1 MDKEELIIDFS
12 DNPEFKNAYDLVRY
26 TNESFFLTGK
36 AGTGKSTFLKYILK
50 HVHKS
55 FVVVA
60 PTGIAA
66 VNVGG
71 TTIHSFFQLP
81 LRPLI
86 PEDDGIKIFSNSSEK
101 RKVFEAMDTLIIDEV
116 SMVRADILDAIDYS
130 LKRNGGRSDLP
141 FGGKQ
146 VILVGDV
153 FQLEPVTTKKRSEE
167 DIYRQFYSSPYFF
180 SARVFKAADLLTIEL
195 QKVYRQSDPVFI
207 ELLDKI
213 RANTLTAQDVERI
226 NSRLS
231 SAKRIEEQDKIITL
245 TSTNLLAEALNVRK
259 INELPGR
266 PKTYMALIEGE
277 FEESKYP
284 TDFELKLKVG
294 AQVVFIKND
303 AERRWVNG
311 TLATVVEANNQ
322 GVMVEIEDGSI
333 YKVEPRT
340 WENIVYSF
348 NNKTRKIVETVVG
361 TFTQY
366 PLKLAWAITI
376 HKSQGLTFEKMVLD
390 FGSGTFASGQA
401 YVAFSRART
410 FNGIF
415 LKTKVNRGDIIL
427 STEVENFAKTFNN
440 VEKIQARLEATR
452 SDLEEEE
459 PVSEDSRPNKTPY
472 VPNSSSSGISILQPE
487 MYELL
492 SLLCS
497 KFELSSLDGDVL
509 KLDQGIVV
517 PDAARFQ
524 RRLWALIEQVEL
536 LQLPNQKDGV
546 FSKNGIDIEWVD
558 IPAGTFM
565 MGSPENE
572 VERYDDEGPQH
583 QVFLSGF
590 KMSKV
595 AVTFAQYDAFCQ
607 ATGRSK
613 PSDYGWGR
621 GKRPVIDVDWNDA
634 TAFAQWMGCRLP
646 TEAEWE
652 YACRAGTSTPF
663 NTGDCLSTAQANYD
677 GNYPYSN
684 CIKGAYLE
692 RTQPVG
698 SYAPNAWGLY
708 DMHGNV
714 WEWCSDWYG
723 SYSSFPQTNP
733 TGPASGSYRVLRGG
747 SWIYS
752 GRYCRSANR
761 NYFLAP
767 SNRHFNSGFR
777 LVVPS

>member
-1 MDKEELIIDFS
+1 
-12 DNPEFKNAYDLVRY
+12 
-26 TNESFFLTGK
+26 
-36 AGTGKSTFLKYILK
+36 
-50 HVHKS
+50 
-55 FVVVA
+55 
-60 PTGIAA
+60 
-66 VNVGG
+66 
-71 TTIHSFFQLP
+71 
-81 LRPLI
+81 
-86 PEDDGIKIFSNSSEK
+86 
-101 RKVFEAMDTLIIDEV
+101 
-116 SMVRADILDAIDYS
+116 
-130 LKRNGGRSDLP
+130 
-141 FGGKQ
+141 
-146 VILVGDV
+146 
-153 FQLEPVTTKKRSEE
+153 
-167 DIYRQFYSSPYFF
+167 
-180 SARVFKAADLLTIEL
+180 
-195 QKVYRQSDPVFI
+195 
-207 ELLDKI
+207 
-213 RANTLTAQDVERI
+213 
-226 NSRLS
+226 
-231 SAKRIEEQDKIITL
+231 
-245 TSTNLLAEALNVRK
+245 
-259 INELPGR
+259 
-266 PKTYMALIEGE
+266 
-277 FEESKYP
+277 
-284 TDFELKLKVG
+284 
-294 AQVVFIKND
+294 
-303 AERRWVNG
+303 
-311 TLATVVEANNQ
+311 
-322 GVMVEIEDGSI
+322 
-333 YKVEPRT
+333 
-340 WENIVYSF
+340 
-348 NNKTRKIVETVVG
+348 
-361 TFTQY
+361 
-366 PLKLAWAITI
+366 
-376 HKSQGLTFEKMVLD
+376 
-390 FGSGTFASGQA
+390 
-401 YVAFSRART
+401 
-410 FNGIF
+410 
-415 LKTKVNRGDIIL
+415 
-427 STEVENFAKTFNN
+427 
-440 VEKIQARLEATR
+440 
-452 SDLEEEE
+452 
-459 PVSEDSRPNKTPY
+459 
-472 VPNSSSSGISILQPE
+472 